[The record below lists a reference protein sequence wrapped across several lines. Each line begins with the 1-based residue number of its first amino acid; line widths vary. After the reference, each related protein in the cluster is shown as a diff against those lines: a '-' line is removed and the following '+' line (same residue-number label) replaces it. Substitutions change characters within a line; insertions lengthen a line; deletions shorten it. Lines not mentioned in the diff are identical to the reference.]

1 MKYLRKYNENLVY
14 KDPIDVELD
23 VDNFIDMFKSKI
35 GRYSWREETGEYYNM
50 MSDLNSMKDNNPT
63 MTDDW
68 SVWGVYKINSSGR
81 IVYSG
86 YARAISKEH
95 AKLKIAIYYKNIDI
109 FTPKYNA
116 EILSKEDIDGIIDS
130 HEYEIFLIK
139 NPI

>member
-1 MKYLRKYNENLVY
+1 MRHLKRYNESY
-14 KDPIDVELD
+14 KEPLDVELD
-23 VDNFIDMFKSKI
+23 VDDFIDMFKSQI

-50 MSDLNSMKDNNPT
+50 MSDLNSMKDDNPT

-95 AKLKIAIYYKNIDI
+95 AKLKIAIYYKIIDI

-130 HEYEIFLIK
+130 HEHEIYLIK